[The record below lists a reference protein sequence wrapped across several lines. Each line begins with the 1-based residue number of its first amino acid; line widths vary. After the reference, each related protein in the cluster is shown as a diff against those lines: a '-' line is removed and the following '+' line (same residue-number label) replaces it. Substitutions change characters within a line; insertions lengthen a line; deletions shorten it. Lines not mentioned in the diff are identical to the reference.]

1 MKLNKNEQNYLLTIL
16 FKSYILQSVIC
27 SGIILVCTVSLDM
40 GLTWVLDR
48 YVEHYYLIYRGLYVY
63 MVGLILWVVC
73 ILYLTYKLLKKVVN
87 YVYELQA
94 ATGKLF
100 DKSVDYIEL
109 SPELSEIAININ
121 RLKQEAENNARL
133 AQENEQRKND
143 LIMYLA
149 HDLKTPL
156 SSVIGYL
163 TLLPTVY
170 LDAHSIELLV
180 PNMWKVKNATVHW
193 HSEAGITMRQMYSS
207 LHDILED
214 TIGGN
219 LDIIGKSDIGDTYN
233 SVLSVLQLGLL
244 VTSFLLLF
252 VSVLG
257 QINIGLSSL
266 EQRTHELLIRRAI
279 GASRANI
286 VTLVLGA
293 QLTISVFVCIVSI
306 LISFFLVQ
314 GMGLFLP
321 VDSPVAALEY
331 PILSAVVAVITSVVV
346 ALLGGLL
353 PALKAAKLEPALALR

>member
-163 TLLPTVY
+163 TLL
-170 LDAHSIELLV
+170 
-180 PNMWKVKNATVHW
+180 
-193 HSEAGITMRQMYSS
+193 
-207 LHDILED
+207 HDDE
-214 TIGGN
+214 
-219 LDIIGKSDIGDTYN
+219 
-233 SVLSVLQLGLL
+233 Q
-244 VTSFLLLF
+244 
-252 VSVLG
+252 
-257 QINIGLSSL
+257 QISQ
-266 EQRTHELLIRRAI
+266 E
-279 GASRANI
+279 
-286 VTLVLGA
+286 
-293 QLTISVFVCIVSI
+293 
-306 LISFFLVQ
+306 
-314 GMGLFLP
+314 
-321 VDSPVAALEY
+321 
-331 PILSAVVAVITSVVV
+331 
-346 ALLGGLL
+346 
-353 PALKAAKLEPALALR
+353 

>member
-1 MKLNKNEQNYLLTIL
+1 MLPDIDGFRICQKIRENFYFPVIMLTAKIDDGDKIMGLTIGADDYITKP
-16 FKSYILQSVIC
+16 FNILQSVIC

-156 SSVIGYL
+156 SSVIG
-163 TLLPTVY
+163 
-170 LDAHSIELLV
+170 
-180 PNMWKVKNATVHW
+180 
-193 HSEAGITMRQMYSS
+193 
-207 LHDILED
+207 
-214 TIGGN
+214 
-219 LDIIGKSDIGDTYN
+219 
-233 SVLSVLQLGLL
+233 
-244 VTSFLLLF
+244 
-252 VSVLG
+252 
-257 QINIGLSSL
+257 
-266 EQRTHELLIRRAI
+266 
-279 GASRANI
+279 
-286 VTLVLGA
+286 
-293 QLTISVFVCIVSI
+293 
-306 LISFFLVQ
+306 
-314 GMGLFLP
+314 
-321 VDSPVAALEY
+321 
-331 PILSAVVAVITSVVV
+331 
-346 ALLGGLL
+346 
-353 PALKAAKLEPALALR
+353 